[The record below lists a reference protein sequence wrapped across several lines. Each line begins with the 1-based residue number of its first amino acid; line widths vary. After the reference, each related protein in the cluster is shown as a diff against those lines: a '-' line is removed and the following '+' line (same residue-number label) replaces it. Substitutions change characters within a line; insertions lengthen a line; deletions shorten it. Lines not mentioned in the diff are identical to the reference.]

1 MCVFR
6 VEKNKNYTIMSNYHL
21 QDLRISL
28 KAKGLLSFMLS
39 LPDDW
44 DFTLQGLATCCKE
57 GVDAIRQALR
67 ELEDNGYLRR
77 TRRRRTNGRLSC
89 HTYDIFEKPQGEEN
103 VLPPRAEKRNN
114 ACSHSAHIHPSFKTT
129 DSPLSDDNGDVFISD
144 DSETDDCMG
153 DVGEDIQVDE
163 EPIPEDCMWEEPT
176 MENPTLENPT
186 LENPTLENPTQ
197 INTNKQI
204 TNQQRTKEQNT
215 NHICSCNALSYQ
227 SYQSDSVEYLVDEI
241 RYQIGYYCLAQEY
254 GYESLDEIVELMLEV
269 SLSTRSSMQ
278 IAGDNYPISV
288 VKRRFASLTSLH
300 IIYVFDCLRD
310 QVRPVGNMHSYLLST
325 LFRAPT
331 TIENYYKAKERHN
344 RAKQ

>member
-1 MCVFR
+1 MTTST
-6 VEKNKNYTIMSNYHL
+6 YTIMSNYHL

-103 VLPPRAEKRNN
+103 VLPPRAEKKNN

-144 DSETDDCMG
+144 DSETDDCICISNA
-153 DVGEDIQVDE
+153 DIWMRSQEGVVL
-163 EPIPEDCMWEEPT
+163 C
-176 MENPTLENPT
+176 L
-186 LENPTLENPTQ
+186 
-197 INTNKQI
+197 
-204 TNQQRTKEQNT
+204 QR
-215 NHICSCNALSYQ
+215 
-227 SYQSDSVEYLVDEI
+227 
-241 RYQIGYYCLAQEY
+241 
-254 GYESLDEIVELMLEV
+254 
-269 SLSTRSSMQ
+269 
-278 IAGDNYPISV
+278 
-288 VKRRFASLTSLH
+288 
-300 IIYVFDCLRD
+300 
-310 QVRPVGNMHSYLLST
+310 VRPS
-325 LFRAPT
+325 A
-331 TIENYYKAKERHN
+331 I
-344 RAKQ
+344 Q